1 MNKWNYRCV
10 KWFPDLWKCDIL
22 HLLWKELSNG
32 AKIIKIGQQLPDWQ
46 AKSKF
51 QSPIY
56 IYVVYNYDA
65 SDQKHGFLKFWTL
78 DYENGVKWSWGTTLD
93 DSPKKIPAFLHH
105 SCVSCASWNDVF
117 PINSLLWVHIYVR
130 DICTSG
136 IFLCFKK
143 VVLWYQWKS
152 DVWHFVWH
160 ILRMY
165 LLCCDSSNWIT

>member
-1 MNKWNYRCV
+1 MSEIWYSSSTFNRAFIWYPWCRNRSIFEK
-10 KWFPDLWKCDIL
+10 KKIL
-22 HLLWKELSNG
+22 
-32 AKIIKIGQQLPDWQ
+32 
-46 AKSKF
+46 
-51 QSPIY
+51 SPIY
-56 IYVVYNYDA
+56 IEVFHTYDA
-65 SDQKHGFLKFWTL
+65 SDARDQKHGFLKFWTL
-78 DYENGVKWSWGTTLD
+78 EFENGVKWSWGTTLD

-136 IFLCFKK
+136 IVLCFKK